1 MITVPNKQV
10 LFALPRT
17 PQDNELAVCEDTQQ
31 AYVGKNGKWEP
42 MDAKSEIKVNLYEIN
57 KTAMAQMKPLN
68 FKQRLEA
75 VNVIDEFC
83 GGATSDNYY
92 MLLCKDLNY
101 YTIFTV
107 RNNNIGSTPIAS
119 TVLKCAENMGQIVSV
134 EKNNDMNSI
143 EIWVKDKND
152 AYCMIFF
159 DYTAGVVPV
168 KV

>member
-42 MDAKSEIKVNLYEIN
+42 MDAKSEVKVNLYEIN

-83 GGATSDNYY
+83 
-92 MLLCKDLNY
+92 
-101 YTIFTV
+101 
-107 RNNNIGSTPIAS
+107 
-119 TVLKCAENMGQIVSV
+119 EN
-134 EKNNDMNSI
+134 
-143 EIWVKDKND
+143 
-152 AYCMIFF
+152 AYHIS
-159 DYTAGVVPV
+159 YI
-168 KV
+168 

>member
-1 MITVPNKQV
+1 MITVPNKKV
-10 LFALPRT
+10 LFSLPRI

-31 AYVGKNGKWEP
+31 AYVGKDGKWEL
-42 MDAKSEIKVNLYEIN
+42 MNSKSEVKVNLYEIN
-57 KTAMAQMKPLN
+57 KTVMSQMKPINL
-68 FKQRLEA
+68 KQRLEA
-75 VNVIDEFC
+75 VEIIKEFC
-83 GGATSDNYY
+83 GAATSDNYY

-107 RNNNIGSTPIAS
+107 KNNNIGSTPIAP
-119 TVLKCAENMGQIVSV
+119 TVIQCAEDMGQIVSI

-143 EIWVKDKND
+143 EIWVKSDND

>member
-1 MITVPNKQV
+1 
-10 LFALPRT
+10 
-17 PQDNELAVCEDTQQ
+17 
-31 AYVGKNGKWEP
+31 
-42 MDAKSEIKVNLYEIN
+42 MDAKSEVKVNLYEIN
-57 KTAMAQMKPLN
+57 KTAMVQMKPLN
-68 FKQRLEA
+68 LKQRLEA
-75 VNVIDEFC
+75 VNVINEFC
-83 GGATSDNYY
+83 SGATSDNYY

-107 RNNNIGSTPIAS
+107 KNNNIGSTPIAS
-119 TVLKCAENMGQIVSV
+119 TVLKCAEDMGQIVSV
-134 EKNNDMNSI
+134 EKNNDMNSV

>member
-10 LFALPRT
+10 LFALPRA
-17 PQDNELAVCEDTQQ
+17 PKDNELAVCEDTRQ

-42 MDAKSEIKVNLYEIN
+42 MDAKSEVKVNLYEIN

-68 FKQRLEA
+68 LKQRLEA
-75 VNVIDEFC
+75 VQIINEFC

-119 TVLKCAENMGQIVSV
+119 TVLKCAEDMGQIVSV